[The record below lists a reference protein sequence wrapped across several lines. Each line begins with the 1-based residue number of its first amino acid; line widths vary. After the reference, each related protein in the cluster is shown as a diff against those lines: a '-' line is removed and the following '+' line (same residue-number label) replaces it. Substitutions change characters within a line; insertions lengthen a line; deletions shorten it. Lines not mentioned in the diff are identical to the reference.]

1 MKVKSW
7 FHLLDLQTQMYMY
20 MLNLWYLFK
29 FLYNITY
36 IINLQL
42 TTEFNYNSTIFV
54 INYSSICEQF
64 WSTRLK
70 ILNFL
75 IVKSTNALI
84 FISKFS
90 SHIFTR
96 YTIISIGTGA
106 SLTTKV
112 TNIAVFVIVLNNL
125 IFLKNFKLILF

>member
-90 SHIFTR
+90 SHSFTR
-96 YTIISIGTGA
+96 HTVISIRACT
-106 SLTTKV
+106 SLTTKL
-112 TNIAVFVIVLNNL
+112 TNITVFVFILKLLFVKL
-125 IFLKNFKLILF
+125 IFV